1 MPNDEFEQSPVGE
14 GMIRFIPTIQYY
26 MHRYGNSMEGNDKK
40 AFETFKMYESHEKTR
55 RLQTEL
61 SWLKSGRVEAKVC
74 DNIIGKKRAQKW
86 QSYEH
91 WASLALMWLMKRV

>member
-1 MPNDEFEQSPVGE
+1 MSKDDLEQPPSGE

-26 MHRYGNSMEGNDKK
+26 IRSYGNSAEGNDKK
-40 AFETFKMYESHEKTR
+40 GFETFKMYEAHEKTR

-61 SWLKSGRVEAKVC
+61 SWLKSGRVDINVC
-74 DNIIGKKRAQKW
+74 DNVIGKKRAQKW

-91 WASLALMWLMKRV
+91 WASLALMWLMKKV